1 MGFVRAG
8 PPLLSLLGLSIFLL
22 SFCAAADESSGD
34 RDAKPDSL
42 VNAQIQNQRAQAR
55 YYSRLSD
62 KRGFWKNLR
71 EFGWPVGAL
80 SLGVAAI
87 TAVVLGQRS
96 YLRSRSD
103 SEFHET
109 IKRFGQQDSA
119 ALRLTAATALA
130 QIGVH
135 SNRFYE
141 SAFDQLSLE
150 FLSEPRE
157 HVREAIQFA
166 IGRLVKR
173 NPGKSLQKLDALNR
187 VLRVSLAEALHAL
200 FFAAG
205 GDPLESVPEDGW
217 ACAEKLTE
225 FDRTSLQG
233 LIRGL
238 SKDQNGQDRPDSSR
252 RMIRAAGGEARQ
264 AVEKILADRAAMLR
278 LNIRLIGESLDYL
291 AAQTPR
297 SSGAGFPDFTSSV
310 RSFSS
315 TFLAYGEF
323 RNLESSQ
330 ICRAVLRKAK
340 MAAANLGHTRLLGVD
355 LSGADLS
362 YADLSFVECKD
373 TQLTGANLSHANLR
387 GARIQ
392 NTDIAGADLTGAVF
406 RNTQIAPAAFQ
417 GTQWWKA
424 DFGRQRELLKAVY
437 ASLKQELPDME
448 HLYVR
453 GDIHRS
459 VLDFIGKITEER
471 Y

>member
-1 MGFVRAG
+1 
-8 PPLLSLLGLSIFLL
+8 
-22 SFCAAADESSGD
+22 
-34 RDAKPDSL
+34 
-42 VNAQIQNQRAQAR
+42 
-55 YYSRLSD
+55 
-62 KRGFWKNLR
+62 
-71 EFGWPVGAL
+71 
-80 SLGVAAI
+80 
-87 TAVVLGQRS
+87 
-96 YLRSRSD
+96 
-103 SEFHET
+103 
-109 IKRFGQQDSA
+109 
-119 ALRLTAATALA
+119 LTAATALA

-135 SNRFYE
+135 SDRFYE

-187 VLRVSLAEALHAL
+187 VLRVSLAESLHAL
-200 FFAAG
+200 FFATG
-205 GDPLESVPEDGW
+205 GDTPESVPEDGW
-217 ACAEKLTE
+217 SCAEKLTE

-291 AAQTPR
+291 AAQTRR
-297 SSGAGFPDFTSSV
+297 SPGAGFPDLTSSA

-315 TFLAYGEF
+315 TFLASGEF

-437 ASLKQELPDME
+437 ASLKEELPDME